1 MVVQRTLKKNKFL
14 LIVAQN
20 KFLTTNSLTA
30 KIDRT
35 QQNNIENLRYINSI
49 LKTLVSKI
57 Y

>member
-20 KFLTTNSLTA
+20 KFLTTSSLKA

-35 QQNNIENLRYINSI
+35 QQNNIENIRYINSI